1 MERLD
6 KLISSQRADGRKEVQ
21 KLIKSGAVLV
31 NGKICKKPDT
41 KVDPDKDE
49 IVVDGQ
55 ALNYSKYIYIM
66 MNKPAGVVS
75 ATEDRQFKTVIDIIP
90 EDMKRKGLFPVG
102 RLDRDTEGLL
112 LITDDGMLAHELL
125 APGKHVDKTYFV
137 RVEGKLTVEKIEKLE
152 NGVDIGEKKLT
163 MPAKVEIVGGSWE
176 GAGEPERGRVRRE
189 NLPEVYTEL
198 HLTIHEGKFHQVKR
212 MMEAVGTPVIY
223 LKRISMGP
231 LTLPDDLKKGE
242 CRLLTDEEARSLKR

>member
-6 KLISSQRADGRKEVQ
+6 KIISSQRADGRKEVQ

-41 KVDPDKDE
+41 KVDPGKDE

-112 LITDDGMLAHELL
+112 LITDDGDFAHSITS
-125 APGKHVDKTYFV
+125 PKKHVDKKYVANLDGEITDDTIKAFSD
-137 RVEGKLTVEKIEKLE
+137 GK
-152 NGVDIGEKKLT
+152 
-163 MPAKVEIVGGSWE
+163 
-176 GAGEPERGRVRRE
+176 
-189 NLPEVYTEL
+189 Y
-198 HLTIHEGKFHQVKR
+198 HQVKK
-212 MMEAVGTPVIY
+212 MFLCCG
-223 LKRISMGP
+223 LKVVHLQRISIGG
-231 LTLPDDLKKGE
+231 LYLDSNLHIGE
-242 CRLLTDEEARSLKR
+242 CKLLTDLDKKSVFIGNIH

>member
-6 KLISSQRADGRKEVQ
+6 KIISSQRADGRKEVQ
-21 KLIKSGAVLV
+21 KLIKSGTVLV

-90 EDMKRKGLFPVG
+90 EDMKRKGLFFFFF
-102 RLDRDTEGLL
+102 LDRDAEGLL
-112 LITDDGMLAHELL
+112 FVS
-125 APGKHVDKTYFV
+125 VDCGFA
-137 RVEGKLTVEKIEKLE
+137 LC
-152 NGVDIGEKKLT
+152 
-163 MPAKVEIVGGSWE
+163 
-176 GAGEPERGRVRRE
+176 
-189 NLPEVYTEL
+189 LPCPYNPVY
-198 HLTIHEGKFHQVKR
+198 
-212 MMEAVGTPVIY
+212 
-223 LKRISMGP
+223 
-231 LTLPDDLKKGE
+231 
-242 CRLLTDEEARSLKR
+242 

>member
-75 ATEDRQFKTVIDIIP
+75 ATEDRQFKTVTDIIP

-102 RLDRDTEGLL
+102 RLDRDTEGQLDGE
-112 LITDDGMLAHELL
+112 ITEDTVKAFSDGIEFSDGTKCRSAVLECDEN
-125 APGKHVDKTYFV
+125 DKKTGIV
-137 RVEGKLTVEKIEKLE
+137 TICEGK
-152 NGVDIGEKKLT
+152 
-163 MPAKVEIVGGSWE
+163 
-176 GAGEPERGRVRRE
+176 
-189 NLPEVYTEL
+189 Y
-198 HLTIHEGKFHQVKR
+198 HQVKK
-212 MMEAVGTPVIY
+212 MFLCCG
-223 LKRISMGP
+223 LKVVHLQRISIGG
-231 LTLPDDLKKGE
+231 LYLDSNLHIGE
-242 CRLLTDEEARSLKR
+242 CKLLTDLDKKSVFIGNIH

>member
-6 KLISSQRADGRKEVQ
+6 KIISSQRADGRKEVQ

-41 KVDPDKDE
+41 KVDPEKDE

-112 LITDDGMLAHELL
+112 LITDDGDFAHSITS
-125 APGKHVDKTYFV
+125 PKKHVDKKYVAKLDGEITEDTVKAFLTELSSLTVRSVAVPCLNVTKMIKKQELSQFV
-137 RVEGKLTVEKIEKLE
+137 RVNI
-152 NGVDIGEKKLT
+152 I
-163 MPAKVEIVGGSWE
+163 
-176 GAGEPERGRVRRE
+176 R
-189 NLPEVYTEL
+189 
-198 HLTIHEGKFHQVKR
+198 
-212 MMEAVGTPVIY
+212 
-223 LKRISMGP
+223 
-231 LTLPDDLKKGE
+231 LKK
-242 CRLLTDEEARSLKR
+242 CFCVVD